1 MATWSRRGLLAAPS
15 APQLRWPGAAGRP
28 PRPTHYLAGA
38 VDWRL
43 LALLLPDSFGGA
55 ILGSKSATI
64 IPERGLKLAIV
75 ALIVAGA
82 VSTIAKAWHQRKL
95 MGGGLII
102 YLLSPSLPAIVPA
115 GMRSQR
121 A

>member
-1 MATWSRRGLLAAPS
+1 
-15 APQLRWPGAAGRP
+15 
-28 PRPTHYLAGA
+28 
-38 VDWRL
+38 
-43 LALLLPDSFGGA
+43 
-55 ILGSKSATI
+55 
-64 IPERGLKLAIV
+64 V

-82 VSTIAKAWHQRKL
+82 VSTIAKAWHERKL

-102 YLLSPSLPAIVPA
+102 YLLSPALPAIVPA